1 MLAEKKRIRISAED
15 YIYASARVRARE
27 ASLFGRETFSRMA
40 EAGDFEA
47 ALRILAES
55 GLTIVR
61 DPEGEADVEATLDA
75 YLREAFSLVAES
87 VPDPALFSFLLLPY
101 DCHNLKSA
109 IKCSLQGKTLAGG
122 EFDRLFL
129 GLGRFSREEIA
140 AMVAKRD
147 FSPLPEAMQKAA
159 PEALLS
165 YRSSRDPQEID
176 RLLDRASFAD
186 MLALSERYGLKSFS
200 GIVRMRIDLVNLLT
214 CFRTLRLGE
223 RGGETFL
230 RFFLPGGT
238 LAEGDFADA
247 FRQDGAAFLR
257 RLSAGPFAPLSEGAA
272 RSFAVLEKLADD
284 LYLAALKQSGQNVYG
299 PEVVAAFLVRREY
312 EVKNLR
318 LLLAAKR
325 AGLPAEFIRERLRVL

>member
-27 ASLFGRETFSRMA
+27 ASLFGREVFSRMA

-47 ALRILAES
+47 ALRILSES
-55 GLTIVR
+55 GLAVER
-61 DPEGEADVEATLDA
+61 DSDGEADIEATLDA
-75 YLREAFSLVAES
+75 YLREAFLLVSES

-109 IKCSLQGKTLAGG
+109 IKCSLQGGTLSGE

-129 GLGRFSREEIA
+129 GLGRFSKEEIA
-140 AMVAKRD
+140 AMVTKRD

-165 YRSSRDPQEID
+165 YLSSRDPQEID
-176 RLLDRASFAD
+176 RLLDRAVFAD

-200 GIVRMRIDLVNLLT
+200 GIVRIRIDLVNLLT
-214 CFRTLRLGE
+214 CFRALRLGE

-230 RFFLPGGT
+230 RFFIAGGT

-247 FRQDGAAFLR
+247 FRQDSAAFFR
-257 RLSAGPFAPLSEGAA
+257 RLAAGPFSPLAEAA
-272 RSFAVLEKLADD
+272 ALPFAVLERRADD
-284 LYLAALKQSGQNVYG
+284 LYLAALKQGGQRVYG

-325 AGLPAEFIRERLRVL
+325 AGFSAEFIRERLREL